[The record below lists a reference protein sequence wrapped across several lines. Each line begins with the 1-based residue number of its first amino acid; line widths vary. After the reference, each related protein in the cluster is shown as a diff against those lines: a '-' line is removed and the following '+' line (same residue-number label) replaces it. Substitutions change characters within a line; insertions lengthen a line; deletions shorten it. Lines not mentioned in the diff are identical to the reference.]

1 MPEKIASCL
10 NRGRMESL
18 GNDDVSIVCKM
29 DNPERT
35 TKVDFV
41 TFIVQSH
48 FDTLLCYVLS
58 VTFCWVAVLKVMDQ
72 KTLVKRSMKL

>member
-1 MPEKIASCL
+1 
-10 NRGRMESL
+10 MESL

-29 DNPERT
+29 ENPERT

-48 FDTLLCYVLS
+48 FDILLCYVLS
-58 VTFCWVAVLKVMDQ
+58 VTFC
-72 KTLVKRSMKL
+72 